1 MPLILTAGPSAEP
14 ISLAEAKAHCR
25 VDTEAEDMLIAS
37 LILAARMHI
46 ERSLDVA
53 LVEQSWSL
61 YLDAWPARDWLK
73 LPLAPVISLDA
84 VRLYSPTDTNVTL
97 DPSLF
102 FLDGAGGRPRLV
114 RRDAQAW
121 PLPGRNANGIEIAFT
136 AGYGPTPDDVPM
148 PIRLAI
154 KMLVAHWYE
163 AREPVLPGEE
173 ANALPMGVASLITP
187 YREVRL

>member
-14 ISLAEAKAHCR
+14 ISVAEAKAHCR
-25 VDTEAEDMLIAS
+25 VDSDAEDTLIAS

-53 LVEQSWSL
+53 LIEQSWSL
-61 YLDAWPARDWLK
+61 YLDAWPDRHFVR
-73 LPLAPVISLDA
+73 LPLAPVVSLDA
-84 VRLYSPTDTNVTL
+84 VRLYSPTDTNITL

-102 FLDGAGGRPRLV
+102 FLDSAGSRPRLV

-121 PLPGRNANGIEIAFT
+121 PLPGRPANGIEIAFT
-136 AGYGPTPDDVPM
+136 AGYGPAADDVPM

-163 AREPVLPGEE
+163 AREPVLPGED
-173 ANALPMGVASLITP
+173 ANALPLTVASLVAP

>member
-1 MPLILTAGPSAEP
+1 MPLILTAAPPVEP
-14 ISLAEAKAHCR
+14 ITLAEAKAHCR
-25 VDTEAEDMLIAS
+25 VTSDAEDTLIAS

-53 LVEQSWSL
+53 LIEQSWSL
-61 YLDAWPARDWLK
+61 YLDAWPEHHFVR

-84 VRLYSPTDTNVTL
+84 VRLYDGGDASTTL
-97 DPSLF
+97 DPGLF
-102 FLDGAGGRPRLV
+102 FLDAAGSRPRLV

-121 PLPGRNANGIEIAFT
+121 PQPGRTANGVEIAFT
-136 AGYGPTPDDVPM
+136 AGYGPAPEDVPM

-154 KMLVAHWYE
+154 KMLLAHWYE
-163 AREPVLPGEE
+163 VREPVLPGQDSIPV
-173 ANALPMGVASLITP
+173 PMGVNSLIGP